1 MDLDR
6 RELQCIL
13 NSINENIFF
22 KDTNGRYILSTHVCN
37 MLNSNGDP
45 DFSIYGK
52 TDLDIQPD
60 KTLGKKF
67 YEEDMNIIKTKN
79 NVNYIEKMQ
88 FGEEVFY
95 YQINKNPVLDAD
107 GNVMGIVGIMK
118 DISDLIKLQEKLKN
132 YSITDMMTQTYN
144 RSFYESG
151 EYKNKLKY
159 PVGVVMADINN
170 LKYYNDNYGHKE
182 GDILIR
188 TIVNNMQRYIRPVDV
203 LIRLG
208 GDEFLILL
216 QECDKKDSDKII
228 NQIKSAEGN
237 IKLQDI
243 TVGTSYGISIA
254 NNEEELNDSIVE
266 ADKAMYADK
275 RKSKKIL

>member
-1 MDLDR
+1 MDLDGK
-6 RELQCIL
+6 ELQCIL
-13 NSINENIFF
+13 NAINENIFF
-22 KDTNGRYILSTHVCN
+22 KDINGRYVLATHVCN
-37 MLNSNGDP
+37 MLNSNGDS

-60 KTLGKKF
+60 KTFGKKI

-79 NVNYIEKMQ
+79 NVNYIKKMQ

-95 YQINKNPVLDAD
+95 YQINKNPVFDAD
-107 GNVMGIVGIMK
+107 GNVMGIVGIVK

-228 NQIKSAEGN
+228 NQIKNSEGN
-237 IKLQDI
+237 IKLQNI

-254 NNEEELNDSIVE
+254 NNKEELNDSIAE

>member
-1 MDLDR
+1 
-6 RELQCIL
+6 
-13 NSINENIFF
+13 
-22 KDTNGRYILSTHVCN
+22 
-37 MLNSNGDP
+37 
-45 DFSIYGK
+45 
-52 TDLDIQPD
+52 
-60 KTLGKKF
+60 
-67 YEEDMNIIKTKN
+67 
-79 NVNYIEKMQ
+79 
-88 FGEEVFY
+88 
-95 YQINKNPVLDAD
+95 
-107 GNVMGIVGIMK
+107 
-118 DISDLIKLQEKLKN
+118 
-132 YSITDMMTQTYN
+132 MMTQTYN

-228 NQIKSAEGN
+228 NQIK
-237 IKLQDI
+237 
-243 TVGTSYGISIA
+243 
-254 NNEEELNDSIVE
+254 
-266 ADKAMYADK
+266 
-275 RKSKKIL
+275 ILKVI

>member
-1 MDLDR
+1 
-6 RELQCIL
+6 
-13 NSINENIFF
+13 
-22 KDTNGRYILSTHVCN
+22 
-37 MLNSNGDP
+37 
-45 DFSIYGK
+45 
-52 TDLDIQPD
+52 
-60 KTLGKKF
+60 
-67 YEEDMNIIKTKN
+67 
-79 NVNYIEKMQ
+79 
-88 FGEEVFY
+88 
-95 YQINKNPVLDAD
+95 
-107 GNVMGIVGIMK
+107 
-118 DISDLIKLQEKLKN
+118 
-132 YSITDMMTQTYN
+132 MMTQTYN

-228 NQIKSAEGN
+228 NQIKNSEGN
-237 IKLQDI
+237 IKLQNV

-254 NNEEELNDSIVE
+254 NNEEELNDSIAE
-266 ADKAMYADK
+266 ADK

>member
-1 MDLDR
+1 MELDR

>member
-1 MDLDR
+1 
-6 RELQCIL
+6 
-13 NSINENIFF
+13 
-22 KDTNGRYILSTHVCN
+22 
-37 MLNSNGDP
+37 
-45 DFSIYGK
+45 
-52 TDLDIQPD
+52 
-60 KTLGKKF
+60 
-67 YEEDMNIIKTKN
+67 
-79 NVNYIEKMQ
+79 
-88 FGEEVFY
+88 
-95 YQINKNPVLDAD
+95 
-107 GNVMGIVGIMK
+107 
-118 DISDLIKLQEKLKN
+118 
-132 YSITDMMTQTYN
+132 MMTQTYN

-151 EYKNKLKY
+151 EFKNKLKY
-159 PVGVVMADINN
+159 PVGVVMADFNN

-228 NQIKSAEGN
+228 NQIKNSEGN
-237 IKLQDI
+237 IKLQNV

-254 NNEEELNDSIVE
+254 NNEEELNDSIAE

>member
-13 NSINENIFF
+13 NAINENIFF
-22 KDTNGRYILSTHVCN
+22 KDTNGRYVLSTHVCN
-37 MLNSNGDP
+37 MLNSNGDSG
-45 DFSIYGK
+45 FSIYGK

-107 GNVMGIVGIMK
+107 GNVMGIVGIVK
-118 DISDLIKLQEKLKN
+118 DVSDLIKLQEKLKN

-182 GDILIR
+182 GDILIK

-237 IKLQDI
+237 IKLQNI

-254 NNEEELNDSIVE
+254 NNEEELNNSIAE

>member
-13 NSINENIFF
+13 NAINENIFF
-22 KDTNGRYILSTHVCN
+22 KDTNGRYVLSTHVCN
-37 MLNSNGDP
+37 MLNSNGDS

-107 GNVMGIVGIMK
+107 GNVIGIVGIVK

-182 GDILIR
+182 GDILIK

-216 QECDKKDSDKII
+216 QECDKKDSVKII

-237 IKLQDI
+237 IKLHNI
-243 TVGTSYGISIA
+243 TVGTSYGQSIIA
-254 NNEEELNDSIVE
+254 RSPC
-266 ADKAMYADK
+266 ATA
-275 RKSKKIL
+275 

>member
-13 NSINENIFF
+13 NAINENIFF
-22 KDTNGRYILSTHVCN
+22 KDTNGRYVLSTHVCN
-37 MLNSNGDP
+37 MLNSNGDS
-45 DFSIYGK
+45 DFSMYGK

-95 YQINKNPVLDAD
+95 YQIKKNPVLDAD
-107 GNVMGIVGIMK
+107 GNVMGIVGIVK

-188 TIVNNMQRYIRPVDV
+188 TIVNNMQRYIRPADV

-237 IKLQDI
+237 IKLQNI

-254 NNEEELNDSIVE
+254 NNEEELNNSIAE

>member
-13 NSINENIFF
+13 NAINENIFF
-22 KDTNGRYILSTHVCN
+22 KDTNGRYVLSTHVCN
-37 MLNSNGDP
+37 MLNSNGDSN
-45 DFSIYGK
+45 FSIYGK

-107 GNVMGIVGIMK
+107 GNVMGIVGIVK
-118 DISDLIKLQEKLKN
+118 DISNLIKLQEKLKN

-228 NQIKSAEGN
+228 NQIKNSEGN
-237 IKLQDI
+237 IKLQNV

-254 NNEEELNDSIVE
+254 NNEEELNDSIAE

>member
-6 RELQCIL
+6 RELPCIL
-13 NSINENIFF
+13 NAINENIFF
-22 KDTNGRYILSTHVCN
+22 KDTNGRYVLSTHECN
-37 MLNSNGDP
+37 MLNSNGDSS
-45 DFSIYGK
+45 FSIYGK
-52 TDLDIQPD
+52 TDLDIQPY

-107 GNVMGIVGIMK
+107 GNVMGIVGIVK

-228 NQIKSAEGN
+228 NQIKNAEGN
-237 IKLQDI
+237 IKLQNI

-254 NNEEELNDSIVE
+254 NNEEELNNSIAE

>member
-13 NSINENIFF
+13 NAINENIFF
-22 KDTNGRYILSTHVCN
+22 KDTNGRYVLSTHVCN
-37 MLNSNGDP
+37 MLNSNGDSS
-45 DFSIYGK
+45 FSIYGK
-52 TDLDIQPD
+52 TDLDIQSD

-107 GNVMGIVGIMK
+107 GNVIGIVGIVK

-228 NQIKSAEGN
+228 NQIKNSEGN
-237 IKLQDI
+237 IKLQNV

-254 NNEEELNDSIVE
+254 NNEEELNDSIAE

>member
-13 NSINENIFF
+13 NAINENIFF
-22 KDTNGRYILSTHVCN
+22 KDTNGRYVLSTHVCN
-37 MLNSNGDP
+37 MLNSNGDS

-107 GNVMGIVGIMK
+107 GNVMGIVGIVK
-118 DISDLIKLQEKLKN
+118 DISDLIKLQQKLKN

-188 TIVNNMQRYIRPVDV
+188 TIVNNMQRYIRPADV

-237 IKLQDI
+237 IKLQNI

-254 NNEEELNDSIVE
+254 NNEEELNNSIAE

>member
-13 NSINENIFF
+13 NAINENIFF
-22 KDTNGRYILSTHVCN
+22 KDTNGRYVLSTHVCN
-37 MLNSNGDP
+37 MLNSNGDSS
-45 DFSIYGK
+45 FSIYGK

-107 GNVMGIVGIMK
+107 GYVIGKFGILK
-118 DISDLIKLQEKLKN
+118 YISNLINLQEMFII

-208 GDEFLILL
+208 VDEFLILL

-228 NQIKSAEGN
+228 NQIKNSEGN
-237 IKLQDI
+237 IKLQNV

-254 NNEEELNDSIVE
+254 NNEEELNDSIAE

>member
-13 NSINENIFF
+13 NAINENIFF

-107 GNVMGIVGIMK
+107 GNVMGIVGIVK

-170 LKYYNDNYGHKE
+170 LKYYNDNYGHNE
-182 GDILIR
+182 GDILIK

>member
-13 NSINENIFF
+13 NAINENIFF
-22 KDTNGRYILSTHVCN
+22 KDTNGRYVLSTHVCN
-37 MLNSNGDP
+37 MLNSNGDSS
-45 DFSIYGK
+45 FSIYGK

-67 YEEDMNIIKTKN
+67 YEED
-79 NVNYIEKMQ
+79 
-88 FGEEVFY
+88 
-95 YQINKNPVLDAD
+95 
-107 GNVMGIVGIMK
+107 NVMGIVGIVK
-118 DISDLIKLQEKLKN
+118 DISNLIKLQEKLKN

-228 NQIKSAEGN
+228 NQIKNAEGN
-237 IKLQDI
+237 IKLQNI

-254 NNEEELNDSIVE
+254 NNEEELNNSIAE